1 MSTQAAN
8 YRELITQLPPG
19 SRLSLY
25 DVAWDEYDDLVQQ
38 LDDVGFQDQL
48 RQWKDADHEPLCQA

>member
-19 SRLSLY
+19 SMLSLY
-25 DVAWDEYDDLVQQ
+25 DVAWEEYDDLVQQ
-38 LDDVGFQDQL
+38 LDDTSAFRISYDNG
-48 RQWKDADHEPLCQA
+48 RM